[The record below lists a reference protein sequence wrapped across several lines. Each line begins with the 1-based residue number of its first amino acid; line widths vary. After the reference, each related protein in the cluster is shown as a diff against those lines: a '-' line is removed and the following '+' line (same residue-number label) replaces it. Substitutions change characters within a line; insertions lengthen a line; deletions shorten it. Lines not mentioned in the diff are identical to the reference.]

1 MCGIKVIGPKL
12 DFQINTN
19 PFKLTKS
26 YLYKLECIFKNL
38 NIRKS
43 KLSII

>member
-26 YLYKLECIFKNL
+26 YLYKLE
-38 NIRKS
+38 
-43 KLSII
+43 